1 MAPIRTARKRRGPKA
16 KPISKRILTERHTN
30 SIIRPECTY
39 SRRQKVRVLV
49 FLEHHRIP
57 QKRAGYFR
65 KPTQK
70 EAGEIYKIPQR
81 TISVWVS
88 QKDLIEGVGINAQ
101 ASTQESSTASRCWW
115 PGLEQRLY
123 DDFIESRQQGRIV
136 RRGWFLV
143 QAGFRFRELY
153 PTVNPEVFQFSNGWF
168 QGFLGRH
175 RISLWC
181 ITKKAQKVPT
191 EYQSLVINWLRFN
204 RRNSQPRPASF
215 FDMVLSHAVGRFEES
230 NICNLDE
237 TPIPFEYLEGK
248 TYNTIGQK
256 TIWAKA
262 GQNGWDKRQAS
273 LVLCIFADGIPWVPP
288 MIIFRGK
295 GERLG
300 RERSD
305 YHPGVEVEFNEKA
318 YMNDSL
324 FLRYIE
330 EQLVPV
336 LGGRPTLFAIDLMGS
351 HKTPAVLEKLR
362 ANNITPSL
370 IPARCTSLIQLLDV
384 SVNKPFKEIMWE
396 LTDNVI
402 FEVES
407 LETFWKWS
415 VSHRRILTTSCVGDA
430 YYRFHIEKGDII
442 QRVFRKVG
450 LSLPI
455 DGSCDLELDIKG
467 FSGIQIGNWREDQ
480 GCVNEISTISD
491 IHDNDESIEF
501 VDSTEL
507 L

>member
-1 MAPIRTARKRRGPKA
+1 
-16 KPISKRILTERHTN
+16 
-30 SIIRPECTY
+30 
-39 SRRQKVRVLV
+39 
-49 FLEHHRIP
+49 
-57 QKRAGYFR
+57 
-65 KPTQK
+65 
-70 EAGEIYKIPQR
+70 
-81 TISVWVS
+81 
-88 QKDLIEGVGINAQ
+88 
-101 ASTQESSTASRCWW
+101 
-115 PGLEQRLY
+115 
-123 DDFIESRQQGRIV
+123 
-136 RRGWFLV
+136 
-143 QAGFRFRELY
+143 
-153 PTVNPEVFQFSNGWF
+153 
-168 QGFLGRH
+168 
-175 RISLWC
+175 
-181 ITKKAQKVPT
+181 
-191 EYQSLVINWLRFN
+191 
-204 RRNSQPRPASF
+204 
-215 FDMVLSHAVGRFEES
+215 MVLSHAVGRFEES

-237 TPIPFEYLEGK
+237 TPILFEYLEGK
-248 TYNTIGQK
+248 TYDTIGQK

-273 LVLCIFADGIPWVPP
+273 LVLCIFVDGILRVPS
-288 MIIFRGK
+288 MIIFCGK

-300 RERSD
+300 REQSD

-351 HKTPAVLEKLR
+351 HKTPAVLEKLQ

-370 IPARCTSLIQLLDV
+370 IPARCTSLIQPLDI
-384 SVNKPFKEIMWE
+384 SVNKPFKEIMRE
-396 LTDNVI
+396 LTDNAI
-402 FEVES
+402 FEAES
-407 LETFWKWS
+407 LETFRKWS

-442 QRVFRKVG
+442 QQVFRKVG

-467 FSGIQIGNWREDQ
+467 FSGIQIGNWQEDQ